1 MRLVV
6 DFAGLEQ
13 TSHGSGEAGAV
24 DPSLSRG
31 VLSCKQGR
39 RVSGTETAA
48 HIPVFC
54 GAAAQQHRESSP
66 GFTSSG
72 GAMERALAGEGE
84 KKAVLV
90 AKDDAMGDGAVFVL
104 LEDDL
109 ARVATRLSPR
119 LWFDAFHVEARAHG
133 VVPLGVA

>member
-54 GAAAQQHRESSP
+54 GEAAQQLKENFLGLSLSRE
-66 GFTSSG
+66 
-72 GAMERALAGEGE
+72 AIERDLAGHGE
-84 KKAVLV
+84 EKAALV
-90 AKDDAMGDGAVFVL
+90 AQDDAIGDGAVVVL

-109 ARVATRLSPR
+109 AQVAIRL
-119 LWFDAFHVEARAHG
+119 
-133 VVPLGVA
+133 